1 MEKGRISQGTCCDR
15 LLIISGENSVK
26 FIPQTE
32 MNSRWAKY
40 FKVKKKK
47 RRNHKGNRRKY
58 RVKSCMKI

>member
-47 RRNHKGNRRKY
+47 GETIKAIEEN
-58 RVKSCMKI
+58 IE